1 MEETRYLILI
11 KQREATAYWQLY
23 CSTRLRAGG
32 ARHAFG
38 AATASVETVSPPWMD
53 LGYHFGPSVIKSP
66 ALRARRIRIQ
76 NEVTEPSKQVREYL
90 GDTIEACA
98 RRGAKG

>member
-66 ALRARRIRIQ
+66 ALRARRICIQ
-76 NEVTEPSKQVREYL
+76 NEVTEPIKASPRIS
-90 GDTIEACA
+90 GRHDRACA